1 MIDLL
6 KKNMLKGFLTLA
18 VVFVF
23 GGFSNMV
30 AYASEAITLEAGE
43 EGIFPYSDIIEYR
56 YKVVDGDVYRRLYNY
71 SKECWVGEWELCA
84 KGHIEPGV

>member
-30 AYASEAITLEAGE
+30 AYASEALTL
-43 EGIFPYSDIIEYR
+43 GI
-56 YKVVDGDVYRRLYNY
+56 K
-71 SKECWVGEWELCA
+71 
-84 KGHIEPGV
+84 